1 MSFKNTSN
9 LRVAL
14 TFRQS
19 QQLSREI
26 DIVKDVTLF
35 LFRCFTHSIC
45 ISDGSS
51 RLIVLLFALVV
62 LSACAGL
69 PVRGSVGMQ
78 SIETRVDS
86 EVARYYLGNYLAGE
100 HYDAS
105 LDERIDRVYQSAN
118 GGLPDRY
125 ELKQLSDEFSVDFAA
140 LYLAD
145 QIARIPNNRRFRRAF
160 DQAYEYARNAFPE
173 GRVRLPADY
182 EVLVVPTYLY
192 KRFFSVGADMAVPR
206 AALKKAGLTCYF
218 VETQDDGA
226 VEANADV
233 VAAAIRSRAQS
244 GRRLIILSASK
255 SGPEVA
261 LALTKLGPAETRHVA
276 AWINAMGALQ
286 GTPLVDDRL
295 FPDLEIFM
303 GKVDV
308 AGTDSMATPRSRR
321 RFDSFRIPKHV
332 LVVNYFGVPVVGS
345 VSFLA
350 RTSYLPLRK
359 YGPNDGTVLLSD
371 MIFPGGVTLTEL
383 GSDHF
388 MGRKP
393 LDIVTVALAITVINW
408 LEHPDSEMV
417 RSPEAESP
425 EIRTRY

>member
-1 MSFKNTSN
+1 MTIK
-9 LRVAL
+9 LREHPLMAYKKHH
-14 TFRQS
+14 FNS
-19 QQLSREI
+19 Q
-26 DIVKDVTLF
+26 
-35 LFRCFTHSIC
+35 
-45 ISDGSS
+45 S
-51 RLIVLLFALVV
+51 RLITLPFALLL

-100 HYDAS
+100 NSDAA
-105 LDERIDRVYQSAN
+105 LDERIDRVYHSAN
-118 GGLPDRY
+118 GALPDRF

-145 QIARIPNNRRFRRAF
+145 QIDRIPINRRFRRAF
-160 DQAYEYARNAFPE
+160 DQAYEYARKAFPE
-173 GRVRLPADY
+173 GRVSLSTDY

-206 AALKKAGLTCYF
+206 AALKKAGLPYHF

-276 AWINAMGALQ
+276 SWINAMGALQ
-286 GTPLVDDRL
+286 GSPLVDDRL

-308 AGTDSMATPRSRR
+308 AGTDSMATPLSRR
-321 RFDSFRIPKHV
+321 RFDSFRIPEHI
-332 LVVNYFGVPVVGS
+332 LVVNYFGIPVVGS

-359 YGPNDGTVLLSD
+359 YGPNDGTVLLAD
-371 MIFPGGVTLTEL
+371 MILPGGVTLTEL

-388 MGRKP
+388 MRRKP

-408 LEHPDSEMV
+408 LEHPDSELV
-417 RSPEAESP
+417 RGPEARSP
-425 EIRTRY
+425 EIRTR

>member
-1 MSFKNTSN
+1 MAYKKYNCNWQAAWVFRRNKQPRGKVNTVKG
-9 LRVAL
+9 VAL
-14 TFRQS
+14 SVFAFRKQS
-19 QQLSREI
+19 
-26 DIVKDVTLF
+26 
-35 LFRCFTHSIC
+35 
-45 ISDGSS
+45 ISYGSAG
-51 RLIVLLFALVV
+51 LITLLFAV
-62 LSACAGL
+62 LLLAACAGL

-86 EVARYYLGNYLAGE
+86 EVARYYLGSYLAGE
-100 HYDAS
+100 RRDAA
-105 LDERIDRVYQSAN
+105 LDERIERVYQNAN
-118 GGLPDRY
+118 GSLPDRY
-125 ELKQLSDEFSVDFAA
+125 ELKHLSDEFSVDFAA

-145 QIARIPNNRRFRRAF
+145 QIAHISVNRRFRRAF
-160 DQAYEYARNAFPE
+160 DEAYEYARKAFPE
-173 GRVRLPADY
+173 GRVSLSSEY

-206 AALKKAGLTCYF
+206 AALKKAGLTCHF

-226 VEANADV
+226 VEANADI
-233 VAAAIRSRAQS
+233 VAAAIRSHAQS

-261 LALTKLGPAETRHVA
+261 LALTKLVPAEARHVA

-286 GTPLVDDRL
+286 GTPLLDDRL

-308 AGTDSMATPRSRR
+308 AGTESMATLRSRR
-321 RFDSFRIPKHV
+321 RFDSFRIPEHV
-332 LVVNYFGVPVVGS
+332 LVVNYFGIPVVGS

-350 RTSYLPLRK
+350 RTSFFPLRK
-359 YGPNDGTVLLSD
+359 YGPNDGTVLLPD
-371 MIFPGGVTLTEL
+371 MIIPGGVTLTEL

-388 MGRKP
+388 MRRKP

-408 LEHPDSEMV
+408 LEHPDSELV
-417 RSPEAESP
+417 QGPGS
-425 EIRTRY
+425 